1 MALQGSGK
9 AIEPIVLI
17 PVTAFDDKETRDR
30 CFDIGCN
37 YFFTKPVN
45 TGQLRRIL
53 NAVFGS
59 DNNDLLRK
67 SYSEI

>member
-1 MALQGSGK
+1 MASQRLGRVV
-9 AIEPIVLI
+9 EPIVLI

-30 CFDIGCN
+30 CFELGSN

-59 DNNDLLRK
+59 DNNDLLQK
-67 SYSEI
+67 SYSAI